1 MIPPNNEFA
10 QQFSRDAEL
19 FPHLLNIPSDQIL
32 LSRFNEQDYR
42 AASFLDQ
49 RIITPELQRQT
60 VTWGALAG
68 IPIPKYPEHHY
79 IFHIGHVGSTLIS
92 RLLGE
97 HPNVLA
103 LREPQILRDLAEI
116 SQIQHQ
122 AQSPWS
128 PKQYAARSKQAISW
142 LSRTF
147 RENQRVMIKASS
159 FVSEI
164 AHELIG
170 SENKSLFLYVSLSK
184 YLETILAGEGSRVE
198 ASQLAGARLLRL
210 NKKLGA
216 PQNSSQNRP
225 QDAHLGNLWQ
235 LSHVQQIALGWLC
248 EISTLMQT
256 FEQQEPS
263 NILWHDF
270 DVFLANPTSELIKI
284 AEHFDLTMK
293 PETAAGLI
301 DGPIMNSYS
310 KAPEHDYSPDLRKQL
325 LQQARTEFATEINQ
339 TINWVT
345 GLAKT
350 HPLIDTIVNFTNE
363 GP

>member
-1 MIPPNNEFA
+1 MSIMNSDFA
-10 QQFSRDAEL
+10 KLFSRNAEL

-32 LSRFNEQDYR
+32 LSRLSEHDYKS
-42 AASFLDQ
+42 ASFLDQ
-49 RIITPELQRQT
+49 RIITPKLQRQT
-60 VTWGALAG
+60 VTWSALAD
-68 IPIPKYPEHHY
+68 IPLPKRTAPNY

-122 AQSPWS
+122 PQSPWS
-128 PKQYAARSKQAISW
+128 PEQYTLRAKLAISW

-147 RENQRVMIKASS
+147 SEQQRVMIKASS

-164 AHELIG
+164 AHELLDA
-170 SENKSLFLYVSLSK
+170 ENKALFLYVSLNK
-184 YLETILAGEGSRVE
+184 YLETILAGEGSRAE

-210 NKKLGA
+210 NKKLPPPNGA
-216 PQNSSQNRP
+216 SQNT
-225 QDAHLGNLWQ
+225 HLGNLWE

-248 EISTLMQT
+248 EMSTLMQT
-256 FEQQEPS
+256 YEQQEPS
-263 NILWHDF
+263 NIYWHDF
-270 DVFLANPTSELIKI
+270 DVFLNSPKSELVKI
-284 AEHFDLTMK
+284 AEHFGLPMTS
-293 PETAAGLI
+293 ETADRLVS
-301 DGPIMNSYS
+301 GPIMNSYS
-310 KAPEHDYSPDLRKQL
+310 KAPEHDYSPDLRRQL
-325 LQQARTEFATEINQ
+325 LQQARTEFATEIKQ
-339 TINWVT
+339 TTNWVT

-350 HPLIDTIVNFTNE
+350 HPLIDTIVGFTNE